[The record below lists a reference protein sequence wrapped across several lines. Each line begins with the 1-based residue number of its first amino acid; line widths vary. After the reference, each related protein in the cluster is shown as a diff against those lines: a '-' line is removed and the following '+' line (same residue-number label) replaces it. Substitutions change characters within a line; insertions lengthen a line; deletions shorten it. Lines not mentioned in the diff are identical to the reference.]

1 MWTRSSRVSPWL
13 TRTKMRSQSVVMK
26 VSKFFCRSLPSE
38 PTLQWNWMLVGV
50 QTAPVSGG
58 HLELDMSINNVNQI
72 YWYLTQVSII
82 YICQAVVELVV
93 TRLQLTRRVLG
104 RQKQTRRGR
113 WRSWGL
119 SVVSAGGGEA
129 GGEDGVAELQL
140 WSRHQARGAA
150 RHHCRVN
157 QNNAAAANAK

>member
-13 TRTKMRSQSVVMK
+13 TRTKMRSQSVMMK

-93 TRLQLTRRVLG
+93 TRLTWPGEFWGG
-104 RQKQTRRGR
+104 RSRQGEVGGAAGV
-113 WRSWGL
+113 W
-119 SVVSAGGGEA
+119 VSAGGVEA

-150 RHHCRVN
+150 RHNCRVN

>member
-1 MWTRSSRVSPWL
+1 
-13 TRTKMRSQSVVMK
+13 
-26 VSKFFCRSLPSE
+26 
-38 PTLQWNWMLVGV
+38 MLVGV

-93 TRLQLTRRVLG
+93 TRLTWPGEFWGG
-104 RQKQTRRGR
+104 RSRQGEVGGAAGV
-113 WRSWGL
+113 W
-119 SVVSAGGGEA
+119 VSAGGVEA

-150 RHHCRVN
+150 RHNCRVN